1 MSRSPSYGCGWFA
14 TIVPF
19 VHVATATVAVSA
31 TLVSAGEPVASG
43 SGDVGG
49 AADEEVVDRFDRAE
63 FDVGPVGGG
72 VGGIGGW
79 GELVVLWGE
88 QQHGDRRWDDG
99 EHRQRGSDRDHCPD
113 ALVGHAERDGRPER
127 VADHGERSGGP
138 VVERVEGGDHVEP
151 FADPVTELGSEVES
165 KRREPERG
173 EVAEHRVDDRVEA
186 IAAVPGVRM
195 AHDDTARR
203 FGRRTGRRR
212 DVRREAVPV
221 GGGQRYGLH
230 LGDGTLVAVSDGD
243 QKLPIKMLNDRLLVK
258 LSKEDG
264 ERKTGGGIL
273 IPATAQMSKRLVWA
287 EVVALGPNVRSAEI
301 GDNVLFS
308 PDDRYEVEVG
318 GDDYIMLRERDL
330 HAVAAKRIEASTGLY
345 L

>member
-1 MSRSPSYGCGWFA
+1 VC
-14 TIVPF
+14 I
-19 VHVATATVAVSA
+19 AV
-31 TLVSAGEPVASG
+31 TLLPVGEPVASG
-43 SGDVGG
+43 VGDVGG
-49 AADEEVVDRFDRAE
+49 TADEEVVDRLDGAE

-72 VGGIGGW
+72 GGRVGGR

-88 QQHGDRRWDDG
+88 HQHGDRRRIDP
-99 EHRQRGSDRDHCPD
+99 EHRQRGSDRDD
-113 ALVGHAERDGRPER
+113 SGNALIDGGERDGGPER
-127 VADHGERSGGP
+127 VADHGERSVHPLGQF
-138 VVERVEGGDHVEP
+138 VECGDHVEP
-151 FADPVTELGSEVES
+151 FVDPAPELGPEVEAQ
-165 KRREPERG
+165 RREAERG
-173 EVAEHRVDDRVEA
+173 EEAEHCVDDRVEPV
-186 IAAVPGVRM
+186 AAVLRVRM
-195 AHDDTARR
+195 AHDDTATGGP
-203 FGRRTGRRR
+203 GRGGEI
-212 DVRREAVPV
+212 RRETVSV

-230 LGDGTLVAVSDGD
+230 VGDGTLVGVSDGD

-264 ERKTGGGIL
+264 ERKTGSGIL